1 MSELD
6 MYRVRGDDYHGA
18 VADGGVAR
26 TLSWPNRSI
35 SRIDR
40 ASHRTTRD
48 IDQGASRT
56 ASPFR
61 APRRRPMAFTM
72 DALGAMSSD
81 SDDEDEDEAEED
93 ARGGAAPRAGA
104 REASAA
110 TEAVDYE
117 AITRHGFRA
126 GASVLGLARA
136 GDVGATAWGKKG
148 ARDGRYDAA
157 ESAEV
162 RYKAGAGLDA
172 TCGKALEAAAAKA
185 AEAEERRRKS
195 REEAALSKAR
205 YMEAKQALRDADRA
219 ARRATVAVVE
229 DETEGV
235 GAKRRKRVEASSKD
249 DEKSLLDAAGGDF
262 GFD

>member
-1 MSELD
+1 
-6 MYRVRGDDYHGA
+6 
-18 VADGGVAR
+18 
-26 TLSWPNRSI
+26 
-35 SRIDR
+35 
-40 ASHRTTRD
+40 
-48 IDQGASRT
+48 
-56 ASPFR
+56 
-61 APRRRPMAFTM
+61 MAFTM

-81 SDDEDEDEAEED
+81 SDDDDEDEED

-110 TEAVDYE
+110 NEAVDYE

-229 DETEGV
+229 DETAVEGI